1 MSEMKYKNFEDLP
14 VWKDAFDVVKLV
26 YEITFY
32 NEIKNDFRLIDQLR
46 GASVSIMN
54 NVAEGFDS
62 NSNKEFIR
70 FLTFSSRSC
79 SEVISMSYILKEIYS
94 LQDQAD
100 KLYEKT
106 LSCRKQIKGFI
117 KYLNNK

>member
-1 MSEMKYKNFEDLP
+1 MKYKNFEDLP

-54 NVAEGFDS
+54 NIAEGFDS

-70 FLTFSSRSC
+70 FLTFSSR
-79 SEVISMSYILKEIYS
+79 
-94 LQDQAD
+94 
-100 KLYEKT
+100 
-106 LSCRKQIKGFI
+106 
-117 KYLNNK
+117 